1 LVSSDEINKRL
12 NERREKKIITP
23 YESSSDFQEKT
34 RPLLRA
40 LCLWFLG
47 ISLILLSL
55 IWGMTL
61 QIMFLMWGA
70 FIIVIGIFN
79 LRGYFNKTY
88 LLILM
93 GMVISSGLFSL
104 WYLIKTG
111 YSYDAD
117 FIYMVGIF
125 MIMSIIMVI
134 VYLSRENDPTL
145 IWKDEWG
152 F

>member
-1 LVSSDEINKRL
+1 
-12 NERREKKIITP
+12 
-23 YESSSDFQEKT
+23 
-34 RPLLRA
+34 
-40 LCLWFLG
+40 
-47 ISLILLSL
+47 
-55 IWGMTL
+55 
-61 QIMFLMWGA
+61 LMWGA